1 MTIDYLTDFRDKVV
15 FGETPIFMQPRF
27 GTPLA
32 APDDVKHRF
41 VCGEDGLYIEAQNAV
56 IAVRVCVARSSV
68 RLPYGKIEHSG
79 IHLKNGLIPYW
90 ILNETLKK
98 AGEALPDEWAGIVV
112 WNGLAQQ
119 YELYSPTILLSNPAR
134 VSYSSSV
141 PDHLIPV
148 MDLHSHGAAPAFFSV
163 TDNES
168 DLAGFYVAGVIGD
181 CASGHPSVMT
191 RMVVNGHFL
200 HCPDLSMFFADSG
213 RDVK

>member
-1 MTIDYLTDFRDKVV
+1 MIIDYLTDLRDKIV
-15 FGETPIFMQPRF
+15 FGESPMLMQPRF
-27 GTPLA
+27 GAPLA

-56 IAVRVCVARSSV
+56 IAVRICVARSNV

-98 AGEALPDEWAGIVV
+98 AGEAVPDEWAGIVV

-134 VSYSSSV
+134 VRYSSSM
-141 PDHLIPV
+141 PEYCIPV
-148 MDLHSHGAAPAFFSV
+148 MDLHSHGSSPAFFSE
-163 TDNES
+163 TDDRS
-168 DLAGFYVAGVIGD
+168 DLAGFYVAGVIGE
-181 CASGHPSVMT
+181 CRSGQPGFAA

-200 HCPDLSMFFADSG
+200 PCPDFREFFNPSI
-213 RDVK
+213 